1 MENKIITVIVRETAL
16 DSIENDPD
24 FAKHLVNAIKSN
36 AKSGEPVDVQ
46 ARNHIK
52 AATVVEQHSNSEI
65 LLLTIGYD
73 YGNVLSDTSIGF
85 EHHTPESKIA
95 IIKDVVFRLGYF
107 LKKRAKRW
115 DKRQDDGYSDN

>member
-1 MENKIITVIVRETAL
+1 MENKIITVIIRETAL

-36 AKSGEPVDVQ
+36 AKSRQPVDVQ
-46 ARNHIK
+46 AKNHIR
-52 AATVVEQHSNSEI
+52 AATIVEQHSNDEV

-73 YGNVLSDTSIGF
+73 YGNVLSKTSIGF
-85 EHHTPESKIA
+85 EHHTEESKIS
-95 IIKDVVFRLGYF
+95 IIRDVVFRLGYF

-115 DKRQDDGYSDN
+115 NKNNEESQS